1 MPTLSWVG
9 AGRGTAAVS
18 STKRIAVLE
27 GGVRFVLEEGGSI
40 MQAAVK
46 PASFVLILVSVS
58 LAIAG
63 QICLR
68 RGMEG
73 LKARTGMET
82 GELIR
87 KPLTFA
93 REVARSF
100 TVILGLALFV
110 ASAAFWLVVLAD
122 VPLGIAYP
130 FVSLT
135 YIVVLL
141 YDKLFESYRISLW
154 NWLGVAAIVAGV
166 LLISV
171 GRMGS

>member
-1 MPTLSWVG
+1 
-9 AGRGTAAVS
+9 
-18 STKRIAVLE
+18 
-27 GGVRFVLEEGGSI
+27 
-40 MQAAVK
+40 MQAAVR

-73 LKARTGMET
+73 LKERTGMET
-82 GELIR
+82 SELLKR
-87 KPLTFA
+87 PLSFVK
-93 REVARSF
+93 EVAGSL

-122 VPLGIAYP
+122 VPLGVAYP

-141 YDKLFESYRISLW
+141 YDRMFESYRISLW

-171 GRMGS
+171 GRTGS

>member
-1 MPTLSWVG
+1 
-9 AGRGTAAVS
+9 
-18 STKRIAVLE
+18 
-27 GGVRFVLEEGGSI
+27 
-40 MQAAVK
+40 MQAAAR
-46 PASFVLILVSVS
+46 PASFLLILVSVS

-73 LKARTGMET
+73 LKDRTGMET
-82 GELIR
+82 GELLK
-87 KPLTFA
+87 KPLTFVK
-93 REVARSF
+93 EVTRSF

-122 VPLGIAYP
+122 VPLGVAYP

-135 YIVVLL
+135 YVVVLL
-141 YDKLFESYRISLW
+141 YDKLFESYRISVW
-154 NWLGVAAIVAGV
+154 NWLGVAAIVTGV

-171 GRMGS
+171 GRMGD

>member
-1 MPTLSWVG
+1 
-9 AGRGTAAVS
+9 
-18 STKRIAVLE
+18 
-27 GGVRFVLEEGGSI
+27 
-40 MQAAVK
+40 MQAAVR
-46 PASFVLILVSVS
+46 PASFLLILVSVS

-73 LKARTGMET
+73 LKDRTGMET
-82 GELIR
+82 GELLK
-87 KPLTFA
+87 KPLTFVK
-93 REVARSF
+93 EVTRSF

-122 VPLGIAYP
+122 VPLGVAYP

-135 YIVVLL
+135 YVVVLL
-141 YDKLFESYRISLW
+141 YDKLFESYRISVW
-154 NWLGVAAIVAGV
+154 NWLGVAAIVTGV

-171 GRMGS
+171 GRMGD